1 MARRAI
7 WEKKYGEK
15 AKHIKAGEGSVS
27 EKKKAGKD
35 DGWDAKRGAVDTQ
48 GAERGRGRGIRPR
61 GRGGHTGDSQTRQRD
76 SRQLTGEN
84 AIAVAPRKR
93 GMGKKD
99 DVGVLHPSWQAAKKA
114 KEAKKTAT
122 FQGKKVTFD

>member
-1 MARRAI
+1 MSSL
-7 WEKKYGEK
+7 
-15 AKHIKAGEGSVS
+15 AKGSV
-27 EKKKAGKD
+27 GKTRD
-35 DGWDAKRGAVDTQ
+35 DGWDAKRGAIDISS
-48 GAERGRGRGIRPR
+48 GRGAFR
-61 GRGGHTGDSQTRQRD
+61 GRGGRD
-76 SRQLTGEN
+76 NRPKRDFAQATGEN
-84 AIAVAPRKR
+84 AVAVEPKKR

>member
-15 AKHIKAGEGSVS
+15 ANHIKSC
-27 EKKKAGKD
+27 KAPVGKGKD
-35 DGWDAKRGAVDTQ
+35 DGKRGTKDSS
-48 GAERGRGRGIRPR
+48 GRQ
-61 GRGGHTGDSQTRQRD
+61 GRGGLSGRGGRGGMETGRTRNYDRA
-76 SRQLTGEN
+76 TGEN
-84 AIAVAPRKR
+84 AIAIEPKKR

-114 KEAKKTAT
+114 KEAKKMAT